1 MSITNIPKNTLENL
15 FEPLI
20 VSTLQKDSLL
30 DKIKSNSATFSKLK
44 LLVKQAELLKEQIKD
59 VINEGVLNQNLHE
72 VKCNFQKK
80 SGQTYYL
87 YKKNETYYF
96 SLLSPEDWND
106 NPPNTFINSYYYDY
120 DKSFQMI

>member
-20 VSTLQKDSLL
+20 VSTLQKDNLL

-59 VINEGVLNQNLHE
+59 VINEGVLKQNLLE
-72 VKCNFQKK
+72 VKCNFQK

-87 YKKNETYYF
+87 YKKMKLIIFLSSPSLAWKSTYI
-96 SLLSPEDWND
+96 
-106 NPPNTFINSYYYDY
+106 FINAYYYDY
-120 DKSFQMI
+120 DKSFQMV

>member
-106 NPPNTFINSYYYDY
+106 DPPNIFINAYYYDY

>member
-1 MSITNIPKNTLENL
+1 MSIINIPKNTLENL

-44 LLVKQAELLKEQIKD
+44 LLMKQAELLKEQIKD

-96 SLLSPEDWND
+96 SLLSPEDWNGD
-106 NPPNTFINSYYYDY
+106 PPNTFINAYYYDY